1 MGTLS
6 VVLAEAEP
14 SEVVTVAT
22 TWVPV
27 PITLAGSAAT
37 GAGCVAKAAGPAPF
51 TVLSP
56 RPVCGGPSRQ
66 DTKSGART
74 ENGPDPLTQ
83 LITEPLLSCFEE
95 SNKP

>member
-22 TWVPV
+22 TWVPMPV
-27 PITLAGSAAT
+27 TLAGSAAT
-37 GAGCVAKAAGPAPF
+37 RAGCIAKAARPAPF
-51 TVLSP
+51 TVFPP
-56 RPVCGGPSRQ
+56 RPVCGGPSGQ

-74 ENGPDPLTQ
+74 ERGPDHLTQ
-83 LITEPLLSCFEE
+83 LIADPLPSCFKE